1 MTYINNKNGEDS
13 SIFRACKQTDKDFCL
28 EENDCSWN
36 EDAAGGLQDPK
47 CKVESFPLHFV
58 VFLIVMVLFF
68 FPPLNMFDGRAF
80 TIVKVVKLAI
90 LAISIYFYSWPDAIA
105 RSVGVKYIN
114 LTDGP
119 GVPAIFVTISIVLF
133 MLLVITKVQKTEK

>member
-1 MTYINNKNGEDS
+1 MTYINNKDTEDRP
-13 SIFRACKQTDKDFCL
+13 IFRACKETDKDLCL

-47 CKVESFPLHFV
+47 CKVDSFPLHFV

-68 FPPLNMFDGRAF
+68 FPPLIMFDGRAF

-90 LAISIYFYSWPDAIA
+90 LATSIYFYSWPDAIA

-114 LTDGP
+114 LTGGG
-119 GVPAIFVTISIVLF
+119 GVPAIFVIISIVF